1 MSTAHATHADN
12 ATAAGDALATN
23 IARAAGYLKRFR
35 EQPLGHFIAG
45 KAERG
50 SSKEIF
56 DNVSPVDSRVINQ
69 VVAGDERD
77 VHAAAV
83 AAQNAFPAWRAKTGD
98 ERRAIL
104 HKVADLIESRREEIA
119 LVECMDTGQALRF
132 MSGAALRAAENF
144 RFFADRAPGA
154 ANGLSLPAA
163 EHMNYTVRQPIGPV
177 AIITPWNTPFMLST
191 WKIAPALAA
200 GCTVVH
206 KPAEWSPLTAM
217 LLAEII
223 TEAGVPPGV
232 VNLVNGIGEK
242 AGKLL
247 TEHPAIK
254 ATAFIGESK
263 TGSLIMSQGAPTLKR
278 VHLELGGKNP
288 VIVFDDA
295 SLDRALDAAVFMIYS
310 LNGERC
316 TSSSRLLVQRSI
328 YAQFVDRV
336 AERVKRLKV
345 GHPLDPATE
354 IGPLIHQRHLD
365 KVLSYFNIARNDGAD
380 IRVGGAR
387 AEAVQGGYFV
397 QPTLFANATN
407 TMRIARE
414 EIFGPV
420 LTAIPFVDEAEAI
433 AIANDTPYG
442 LTAYIWTGDAGRA
455 FRMAHKVEAGMVW
468 VNSENN
474 RHLPTPFGGVKAS
487 GIGRD
492 GGDYSF
498 DFYMETKNICM
509 AHGTHRVP
517 KLGA

>member
-1 MSTAHATHADN
+1 MSAPV
-12 ATAAGDALATN
+12 AGNLDTNLAK
-23 IARAAGYLKRFR
+23 ARGFLERFRAA
-35 EQPLGHFIAG
+35 PLGHFIGG
-45 KAERG
+45 KAESGAGR
-50 SSKEIF
+50 EVF
-56 DNVSPVDSRVINQ
+56 DNVSPVDGRVINQ
-69 VVAGDERD
+69 VISGDEQD
-77 VHAAAV
+77 VNAAAF
-83 AAQNAFPAWRAKTGD
+83 AAEAAFPAWRAKTGD

-104 HKVADLIESRREEIA
+104 LRVANAIEARREEIA
-119 LVECMDTGQALRF
+119 FVECMDTGQALRF

-154 ANGLSLPAA
+154 ADGLALPAA
-163 EHMNYTVRQPIGPV
+163 EHLNYTGRQAIGPV

-206 KPAEWSPLTAM
+206 KPAEWSPLTAT
-217 LLAEII
+217 LLAEIMN
-223 TEAGVPPGV
+223 EAGVPPGV
-232 VNLVNGIGEK
+232 VNLVNGIGERT
-242 AGKLL
+242 GKLL
-247 TEHPAIK
+247 TEHPAIR
-254 ATAFIGESK
+254 ATAFIGESR

-295 SLDRALDAAVFMIYS
+295 DLERALDAVVFMIYS

-316 TSSSRLLVQRSI
+316 TSSSRLLVHSSLYER
-328 YAQFVDRV
+328 FVERV
-336 AERVKRLKV
+336 AERVARLKV
-345 GHPLDPATE
+345 GHPLDPTTE

-365 KVLSYFNIARNDGAD
+365 KVLSYFKIARDDGAQ

-387 AEAVQGGYFV
+387 AEGLGSGYYV
-397 QPTLFANATN
+397 QPTLFTQASR
-407 TMRIARE
+407 TMRVARE

-420 LTAIPFVDEAEAI
+420 LTALPFDSEAEAVK
-433 AIANDTPYG
+433 IANDTPYG
-442 LTAYIWTGDAGRA
+442 LTAYIWTADSGRA
-455 FRMAHKVEAGMVW
+455 LRMANAVDAGMVW

-474 RHLPTPFGGVKAS
+474 RHLPTPFGGMKAS

-498 DFYMETKNICM
+498 DFYMETKNICI

-517 KLGA
+517 KLGEISK